1 MFNNSLWILLFLVYS
16 FQFLHSRLFLTQ
28 FSSLLFSRIVSKT
41 GVDQKDLSREDED
54 EVENI
59 TLEFG
64 SIENFPITNGSL
76 VTRKVIFEFKT
87 S

>member
-1 MFNNSLWILLFLVYS
+1 
-16 FQFLHSRLFLTQ
+16 LFLTQ
-28 FSSLLFSRIVSKT
+28 FSSLLFSGIVGKT

-64 SIENFPITNGSL
+64 SIEIFPIRNDSL